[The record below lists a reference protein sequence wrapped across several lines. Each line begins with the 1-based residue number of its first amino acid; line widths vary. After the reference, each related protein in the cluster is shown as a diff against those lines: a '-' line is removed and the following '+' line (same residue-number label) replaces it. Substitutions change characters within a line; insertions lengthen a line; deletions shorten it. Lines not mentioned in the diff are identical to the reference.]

1 VISTVASTTL
11 IREQHQPKRVPET
24 FSLPS
29 DMPLGAYVSILNK
42 THLIIINERL
52 KHLGVSSGQL
62 PVMMYLMRKQN
73 VMQEALVRHFHI
85 DKGSIAR
92 SVKKLEDTGFIR
104 RITDPDN
111 RRAVRL
117 FLTEKGEQVA
127 PEIMRIDREW
137 EELSYAGLSDDE
149 REQFSALILRILKN
163 NLEDVHNLGVCTC
176 ADE

>member
-1 VISTVASTTL
+1 
-11 IREQHQPKRVPET
+11 
-24 FSLPS
+24 
-29 DMPLGAYVSILNK
+29 MPLGASVSILNK
-42 THLIIINERL
+42 TRFIIMNERL
-52 KHLGVSSGQL
+52 KPFGLSSGQF
-62 PVMMYLMRKQN
+62 PVMIYLIRKQN
-73 VMQEALVRHFHI
+73 IMQETVVRHFHI

-92 SVKKLEDTGFIR
+92 SVKKLEDAGFIR

-127 PEIMRIDREW
+127 PEILRIDREW
-137 EELSYAGLSDDE
+137 QELSYAGLSDDE

>member
-1 VISTVASTTL
+1 
-11 IREQHQPKRVPET
+11 
-24 FSLPS
+24 
-29 DMPLGAYVSILNK
+29 MPLGASVSILNK

-52 KHLGVSSGQL
+52 KPLGLSSGQF
-62 PVMMYLMRKQN
+62 PVMMYLIRKQN

-92 SVKKLEDTGFIR
+92 SVKKLEDAGFIR

-117 FLTEKGEQVA
+117 FLTEKGENVA
-127 PEIMRIDREW
+127 HEILRIDREW
-137 EELSYAGLSDDE
+137 QDLSFAGLSDDE
-149 REQFSALILRILKN
+149 RAQFSALVRRILNN
-163 NLEDVHNLGVCTC
+163 NLDGVHHLGVCTC

>member
-1 VISTVASTTL
+1 
-11 IREQHQPKRVPET
+11 
-24 FSLPS
+24 
-29 DMPLGAYVSILNK
+29 MPLGASVSILNK
-42 THLIIINERL
+42 TRFIIMNERL
-52 KHLGVSSGQL
+52 KPFGLSSGQF
-62 PVMMYLMRKQN
+62 PVMIYLIRKQN
-73 VMQEALVRHFHI
+73 IMQETVVRHFHI

-92 SVKKLEDTGFIR
+92 SVKKLEDAGFIR
-104 RITDPDN
+104 RITDPGN

-127 PEIMRIDREW
+127 PEILRIDREW
-137 EELSYAGLSDDE
+137 QELSYAGLSDDE